1 MRYVIARLH
10 RKKDEE
16 TYRIYITDALYA
28 AVNGGQH
35 MTKRYY
41 DILHP
46 APEVEDQR
54 SPEEVK
60 TKIVDGLRRMAG

>member
-28 AVNGGQH
+28 AVNGGHH